1 MQSGDEFVSP
11 AEGSFHPLP
20 ANFQIALASK
30 PMWIDP
36 PALALFN
43 NFRAL
48 GDSIQRRESQH
59 QAQPLQRRRRTDEG
73 GLELEAIRFVIQ
85 EVLFKVKSSPI
96 FFKGLHSSRRITHDE
111 PIFFALLASCQ
122 CQMHRTIMHL
132 RHIDMMPK
140 SCFP

>member
-1 MQSGDEFVSP
+1 MHSGDEFVSP

-20 ANFQIALASK
+20 ANFQRALASK

-48 GDSIQRRESQH
+48 GDSRQRRESQH
-59 QAQPLQRRRRTDEG
+59 QAQPLPCLRRRDEG
-73 GLELEAIRFVIQ
+73 GLELEAIRLVIQ
-85 EVLFKVKSSPI
+85 EVLFNVKSSPI
-96 FFKGLHSSRRITHDE
+96 FFKGLHISRLITYDE
-111 PIFFALLASCQ
+111 PIFFAILASCQ
-122 CQMHRTIMHL
+122 CQMHRTIMNL
-132 RHIDMMPK
+132 RNIDVMPK